1 MRKKIETKPKNNYTG
16 TGRKISWKRN
26 LSGWLLILPTLMF
39 FIFVV
44 WRPIIIGIG
53 YSFFKLEGFTPSEF
67 VGLKN
72 FKDVISDTNFVRTF
86 FNTLKYVFWSLII
99 GYLLPLVTAIFV
111 NEATYGKSF
120 FRTAFYL
127 PAVIPVMATYMIWR
141 VIFGDGG
148 AGLLNVILSRFGVE
162 NANWLGNKE
171 IVIPLIIITMT
182 WSSFGTTTVFYLA
195 SLQSVN
201 NELYEASLID
211 GCGLFGRIRY
221 VLFPHMRGIML
232 LSFVRQIITVFN
244 VTEQPLAMTGGGPNG
259 ASLSLGLADYFYA
272 FKYGQYD
279 KALAVSVITFCMLS
293 VLTIFYF
300 KLDRKINED

>member
-1 MRKKIETKPKNNYTG
+1 MRGKTEIKPKNNTTG
-16 TGRKISWKRN
+16 TGQKISWKRN
-26 LSGWLLILPTLMF
+26 LSGWLLILPTLIF
-39 FIFVV
+39 FIFLV
-44 WRPIIIGIG
+44 WRPIIIGAC
-53 YSFFKLEGFTPSEF
+53 YSFFKLEGFTPTEF

-72 FKDVISDTNFVRTF
+72 FKDVISDTNFIQTV

-99 GYLLPLVTAIFV
+99 GYLLPLITAIFL

-120 FRTAFYL
+120 FRTSFYL
-127 PAVIPVMATYMIWR
+127 PAIIPAMATYMIWR

-148 AGLLNVILSRFGVE
+148 TGLLNMILNHFGVE

-171 IVIPLIIITMT
+171 LVIPLIITTMT
-182 WSSFGTTTVFYLA
+182 WSGFGSTAVFYLA

-201 NELYEASLID
+201 NELYEAARID
-211 GCGLFGRIRY
+211 GCKLFGRIRY
-221 VLFPHMRGIML
+221 VLIPHMRGIML
-232 LSFVRQIITVFN
+232 LSLVRQIMAVFN

-259 ASLSLGLADYFYA
+259 ASLSLGLTNYFYA

-279 KALAVSVITFCMLS
+279 KALAVGVITFCMLS

-300 KLDRKINED
+300 KLDKKINED